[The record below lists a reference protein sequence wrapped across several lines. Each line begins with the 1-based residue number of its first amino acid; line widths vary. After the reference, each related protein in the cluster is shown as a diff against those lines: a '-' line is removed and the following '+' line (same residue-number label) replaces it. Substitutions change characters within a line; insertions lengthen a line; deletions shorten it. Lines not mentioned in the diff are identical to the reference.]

1 MLRPTSAHRH
11 AQSLL
16 NDNTPNI
23 KLFVSGRFD
32 CDALKEELRV
42 LIAHSENR
50 INRVS
55 KTVRSK
61 LIELQYFVENGK
73 YLKYVRWEKK
83 TYAPWAENIP
93 KG

>member
-1 MLRPTSAHRH
+1 MLRPSSAQRH
-11 AQSLL
+11 AQVLL

-23 KLFVSGRFD
+23 KLFLSGRFD
-32 CDALKEELRV
+32 CDALKEELKA
-42 LIAHSENR
+42 LIKYSEEKT
-50 INRVS
+50 NRVS
-55 KTVRSK
+55 RTVRTR
-61 LIELQYFVENGK
+61 LVELQYFIENGK